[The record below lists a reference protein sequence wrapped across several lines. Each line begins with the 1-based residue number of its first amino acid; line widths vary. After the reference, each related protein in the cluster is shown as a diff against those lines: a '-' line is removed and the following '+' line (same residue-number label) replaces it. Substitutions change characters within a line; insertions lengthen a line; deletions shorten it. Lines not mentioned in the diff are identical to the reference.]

1 MNERQFRRNYGKN
14 IISSA
19 RICSLG
25 VGKSFRIYGLGNV
38 GAKCDVAVE
47 TVALASLF
55 LVEVLGFAMPW
66 QRCSS

>member
-1 MNERQFRRNYGKN
+1 MNERRFRRNYGKN
-14 IISSA
+14 IFSA

-25 VGKSFRIYGLGNV
+25 VGKSYCIYGSRNV

-55 LVEVLGFAMPW
+55 PVEVLGFGTPW